1 MSNQP
6 KEFVDIAHALV
17 GLDESALKQ
26 LTVIF
31 NRIGIQGLSMDL
43 SKVPFISPDFIK
55 LRAWLAESGVLFDL
69 DLDKLKTATAHD
81 HAKTRDMLREDTDS
95 FTMPTFGMTAKEMV
109 AAREDEEKVAEIKK
123 RSRETDQRVADGSID
138 VHAIS
143 LRLSTNTIRMFASQL
158 RDIEDVDAY
167 PVIPSDFSSL
177 EQDDPRL
184 VKHDVVKISLSA
196 LPVPVEDMSW
206 QQIIE
211 YRNDHDT
218 KDSFLLIKELMSEIA
233 RGTFTLFQ
241 VEETLEY
248 LLNRF
253 RRNLETHQINATTM
267 ALSAYVVAKP
277 EFIQTLAGAGPDWGS
292 RALFSVEHRKIGLLE
307 GESTSAGSA
316 VAFLT
321 QMNMAFSGQ
330 PGV

>member
-1 MSNQP
+1 MSTEP
-6 KEFVDIAHALV
+6 KEIVAIAHAIL
-17 GLDESALKQ
+17 GLNESALKQ

-43 SKVPFISPDFIK
+43 SNVPFISPDFIN
-55 LRAWLAESGVLFDL
+55 LRTWLAELGVLFDL

-81 HAKTRDMLREDTDS
+81 YAKTRDMLREDTDS
-95 FTMPTFGMTAKEMV
+95 FTKPTFGMTAKEMV
-109 AAREDEEKVAEIKK
+109 AAREDEEKMAELKK
-123 RSRETDQRVADGSID
+123 RSREGDKRFADGSID
-138 VHAIS
+138 AMTIHAIS
-143 LRLSTNTIRMFASQL
+143 LRLSTNMIRMFASQL

-196 LPVPVEDMSW
+196 LPVPVEDMPW

-211 YRNDHDT
+211 YRNDGNT
-218 KDSFLLIKELMSEIA
+218 KDSFLHIKELISEIA

-253 RRNLETHQINATTM
+253 RTNLETHQINATTM
-267 ALSAYVVAKP
+267 ALAAYVIAKP

-292 RALFSVEHRKIGLLE
+292 RTLFSVEHRKIGLLE

-321 QMNMAFSGQ
+321 QMNMASMG
-330 PGV
+330 